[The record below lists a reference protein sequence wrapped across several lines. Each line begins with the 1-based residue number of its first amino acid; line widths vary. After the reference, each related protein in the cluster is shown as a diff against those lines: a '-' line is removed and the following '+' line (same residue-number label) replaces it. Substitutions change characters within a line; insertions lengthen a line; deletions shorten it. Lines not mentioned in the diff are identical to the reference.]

1 MDALGFALQLDDRRS
16 VHHTIQHRHC
26 QRRIAQILTP
36 SIEVNVRHQRLHD
49 PRFLQ
54 LPHRP
59 LPTYEYGRVFADL
72 KRRGRPMQQVDMMLA
87 AIALT
92 LGNCIVVSGDGDF
105 TAVPGL
111 TVENWAS

>member
-1 MDALGFALQLDDRRS
+1 
-16 VHHTIQHRHC
+16 
-26 QRRIAQILTP
+26 
-36 SIEVNVRHQRLHD
+36 
-49 PRFLQ
+49 
-54 LPHRP
+54 
-59 LPTYEYGRVFADL
+59 VFADL